1 MRTRILLITCCV
13 LLLGNLHAQ
22 VPDWNWASSIN
33 GPGYDYINALTT
45 DGEGNVYCTGGF
57 TSPSI
62 TLGSFTLINS
72 SNPDTYGDLF
82 VAKIA
87 PDGTVLWAVDSDGPH
102 GEGGE
107 AIALDQQGNIYVLG
121 SFGGID
127 FTYAGSTF
135 TSQGA
140 TDLLL
145 VKYAPSGTP
154 LWARK
159 AASTGQDDPGALTI
173 DPDGNAIISGQ
184 WQGST
189 LTVGSFT
196 TSNAGA
202 LDNVYAKY
210 DPDGTLLWATSIG
223 GTGAD
228 FCSGLATD
236 AQGNIYSAGSFNSTT
251 LSIGGTTLT
260 NNGGN
265 DLYVAKFTPSG
276 TAVWANSAGGSGAES
291 VTGLRLDGA
300 GGLVISGLFLGD
312 ELTLGATTLTNASAG
327 DQEVYLTRFTTDG
340 DALWATSLGIVGA
353 DWTGRQIGMDGGGN
367 IYLPIG
373 YEASTITV
381 GGTTLNNVAGLD
393 AFVAKFTS
401 DGVPIWAASAGGAGY
416 ESPQGIATDPEGN
429 VYVCGYYQG
438 GFPLTIGTTALPAS
452 AGYDS
457 FLARLGDFNVGIVG
471 TGAETMLMGSNWNA
485 GTGELW
491 LRSSV
496 TGPIDCAIYTAQGA
510 RVAGQRFVG
519 STTLHLQ
526 DLSLGVY
533 VVVLRSGEQ
542 QRTLK
547 LVRE

>member
-202 LDNVYAKY
+202 LPSHAMSARRCSISS
-210 DPDGTLLWATSIG
+210 TTSRCDLPTRSS
-223 GTGAD
+223 TG
-228 FCSGLATD
+228 CSMTRERSRRNGVQSSTVRSTPRGAISDTTSGVLPAYRALPSISVALLATLTPGCQPD
-236 AQGNIYSAGSFNSTT
+236 SNAINAVSA
-251 LSIGGTTLT
+251 
-260 NNGGN
+260 
-265 DLYVAKFTPSG
+265 KRCQR
-276 TAVWANSAGGSGAES
+276 SA
-291 VTGLRLDGA
+291 
-300 GGLVISGLFLGD
+300 
-312 ELTLGATTLTNASAG
+312 
-327 DQEVYLTRFTTDG
+327 
-340 DALWATSLGIVGA
+340 
-353 DWTGRQIGMDGGGN
+353 
-367 IYLPIG
+367 
-373 YEASTITV
+373 
-381 GGTTLNNVAGLD
+381 
-393 AFVAKFTS
+393 
-401 DGVPIWAASAGGAGY
+401 
-416 ESPQGIATDPEGN
+416 SP
-429 VYVCGYYQG
+429 
-438 GFPLTIGTTALPAS
+438 
-452 AGYDS
+452 
-457 FLARLGDFNVGIVG
+457 
-471 TGAETMLMGSNWNA
+471 
-485 GTGELW
+485 
-491 LRSSV
+491 
-496 TGPIDCAIYTAQGA
+496 
-510 RVAGQRFVG
+510 
-519 STTLHLQ
+519 
-526 DLSLGVY
+526 
-533 VVVLRSGEQ
+533 
-542 QRTLK
+542 
-547 LVRE
+547 